1 MLLVLDVGNTNTV
14 VGIYEGEDLLWHWR
28 LTSDRRTGDEL
39 AVYLLNLM
47 FLAGISREDLKGVI
61 ISSVVPSLEAAW
73 LQGIEGSFGLKALKV
88 TLDMDLGL
96 EVRVREPRNVGADR
110 LVNAVAGIRRYG
122 MPLLLVDFG
131 TAVTLDAV
139 NSEGAYI
146 GGAIAPG
153 LSVSVEALFGKTA
166 KLPRVP
172 LEVPPQAIGRDTV
185 EAIQS
190 GILYGYAGMV
200 DGLVRRMWKELGRET
215 PVVATGGQAGILKD
229 HSETITQVDPWL
241 TLEGLRILHARHFSR
256 EVSSFR
262 AKK

>member
-14 VGIYEGEDLLWHWR
+14 VGIYEGDRLRCHWR

-47 FLAGISREDLKGVI
+47 FLAEIPRKSLRGAIV
-61 ISSVVPSLEAAW
+61 SSVVPSLEAAW
-73 LQGIEGSFGLKALKV
+73 IQGIESSLGMKALKV
-88 TLDMDLGL
+88 TPTMDLGL
-96 EVRVREPRNVGADR
+96 AVEVREPRNVGADR

-122 MPLLLVDFG
+122 APLLLVDFG

-139 NSEGAYI
+139 NCRGAYI

-172 LEVPPQAIGRDTV
+172 LEIPPQTIGKDTI

-200 DGLVRRMWKELGRET
+200 DGLVRRMWRELAKET

-229 HSETITQVDPWL
+229 LSETITHVDPWL
-241 TLEGLRILHARHFSR
+241 TLEGLRILYHRHIFEEGSPTR
-256 EVSSFR
+256 G
-262 AKK
+262 

>member
-14 VGIYEGEDLLWHWR
+14 VGIYDEKELLCHWR

-47 FLAGISREDLKGVI
+47 FLAEIPREALKGAI

-73 LQGIEGSFGLKALKV
+73 IQGIKSSLGLEALKV
-88 TLDMDLGL
+88 TTSMDLGL
-96 EVRVREPRNVGADR
+96 PVEVREPRNVGADR

-122 MPLLLVDFG
+122 TPLLLVDFG

-139 NSEGAYI
+139 DCRGAYI

-172 LEVPPQAIGRDTV
+172 LEAPPQAIGKDTM

-200 DGLVRRMWKELGRET
+200 DGLVRRMWKELGKET

-229 HSETITQVDPWL
+229 HSETITHVDPWL
-241 TLEGLRILHARHFSR
+241 TLEGLRILYRRNLPSGRGHG
-256 EVSSFR
+256 
-262 AKK
+262 